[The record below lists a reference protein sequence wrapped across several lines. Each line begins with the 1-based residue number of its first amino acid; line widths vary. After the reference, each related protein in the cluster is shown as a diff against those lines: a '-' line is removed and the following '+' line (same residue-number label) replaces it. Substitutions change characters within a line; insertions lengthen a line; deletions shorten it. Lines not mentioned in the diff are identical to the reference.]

1 MLVRQGRVHT
11 NPALLSRVVMETD
24 TMKHMRVSLAAA
36 ALAFVFAGPL
46 AFAKTPEPA
55 PAGNTTPTP
64 AAPASSEPSDASK
77 VEKWT
82 KKEWN
87 NALFHSF
94 LVHFSTLL
102 ASEGSDEAGAAGVGV
117 VFPAGAGSGV
127 FAKASGP
134 AKTKASAAAARETR
148 ICFIVSVSMTTRD
161 NNAGLV

>member
-1 MLVRQGRVHT
+1 
-11 NPALLSRVVMETD
+11 
-24 TMKHMRVSLAAA
+24 MKHMRVSLTAA

-87 NALFHSF
+87 NAVKEWAQDKSKWAGCREQSKARKLSGRKSWSF
-94 LVHFSTLL
+94 LY
-102 ASEGSDEAGAAGVGV
+102 
-117 VFPAGAGSGV
+117 
-127 FAKASGP
+127 
-134 AKTKASAAAARETR
+134 R
-148 ICFIVSVSMTTRD
+148 CMTE
-161 NNAGLV
+161 

>member
-1 MLVRQGRVHT
+1 
-11 NPALLSRVVMETD
+11 
-24 TMKHMRVSLAAA
+24 MKHMRVSLTAA

-87 NALFHSF
+87 NAVKEWAQDKSKW
-94 LVHFSTLL
+94 
-102 ASEGSDEAGAAGVGV
+102 
-117 VFPAGAGSGV
+117 AGSG
-127 FAKASGP
+127 SNRRQGNCP
-134 AKTKASAAAARETR
+134 GER
-148 ICFIVSVSMTTRD
+148 
-161 NNAGLV
+161 AGRSSIDA